1 MPNKPFDFPEFESL
15 DAVDMERIYNGFC
28 SVIKS
33 IAEKRLEID
42 NNKLFI
48 SKPVIYD
55 IIERVEKRRVYF
67 YIFHKGMEM
76 GELNECSLY
85 CFWLLKLCPFYY
97 ENAKNGEINQVLAF
111 YIFISILSSIAELRK
126 KTFTLTKE
134 KYSNL
139 YYAFRYRDLSK
150 EAIMALAESLVY

>member
-1 MPNKPFDFPEFESL
+1 MPSKPSDFPEFESL
-15 DAVDMERIYNGFC
+15 DATDMESIYNGFC
-28 SVIKS
+28 YVIKS
-33 IAEKRLEID
+33 IAAKRLDID
-42 NNKLFI
+42 INKLLI

-67 YIFHKGMEM
+67 HIFHKGMEM

-97 ENAKNGEINQVLAF
+97 EDAKNGEINQVLAF
-111 YIFISILSSIAELRK
+111 YIFVSILSSIAKLRG
-126 KTFTLTKE
+126 KTFILTKE

-150 EAIMALAESLVY
+150 EAIMALTESLVY